1 MKKFR
6 FKYENILKMRLDVEN
21 DIKNKLKKLNNDLH
35 LLEQNKID
43 VTHAYNNYK
52 VDIEQSMKVGIK
64 GYEIQNINHF
74 QTYYRNLLESI
85 ELEIRY
91 MEKCIDE
98 VKLELMEAIKERKIM
113 EKIKEKEFKA
123 FLDAIN
129 VMEAKATDEVVNFQN
144 SKRSGD

>member
-1 MKKFR
+1 MKKFK
-6 FKYENILKMRLDVEN
+6 FKYENILKMRLDAEN

-43 VTHAYNNYK
+43 VTHAYNDYK
-52 VDIEQSMKVGIK
+52 VDIEQSMKVGLK

-74 QTYYRNLLESI
+74 QKYYRNLLESI

-113 EKIKEKEFKA
+113 DKIKEKEFKA